1 MQCFKEVLSMANV
14 LGKGEKIF
22 QVIIHICLVL
32 LAACAI
38 IPVWVL
44 VSGSITGEQELI
56 LKGYSFFPKSLS
68 ADAYKYLFYKASEIL
83 RAYGITVLITVV
95 GTSASLLITPLLAYP
110 LSRKDFR
117 ARNVFAFLV
126 FFTMLFNG
134 GIVPSYIMWTQ
145 IFYMKNTI
153 SALILPGLL
162 MNGFHVILMKNYFAQ
177 NIPVE
182 LIEAAKMDGAG
193 EFRIFYKMVL
203 PLSLPI
209 MATVGLFVGIGYW
222 NDWTNGLYYITNPS
236 LYSLQNLLN
245 RILQDV
251 QFLSSSTLT
260 QAAGTV
266 NTQMPSVSIR
276 MAISVVGILP
286 IMVLYPFFQK
296 YFVKGI
302 AIGAVKG

>member
-1 MQCFKEVLSMANV
+1 
-14 LGKGEKIF
+14 
-22 QVIIHICLVL
+22 
-32 LAACAI
+32 
-38 IPVWVL
+38 
-44 VSGSITGEQELI
+44 
-56 LKGYSFFPKSLS
+56 
-68 ADAYKYLFYKASEIL
+68 
-83 RAYGITVLITVV
+83 
-95 GTSASLLITPLLAYP
+95 
-110 LSRKDFR
+110 
-117 ARNVFAFLV
+117 
-126 FFTMLFNG
+126 MLFNG

-145 IFYMKNTI
+145 IFHMKNTI

-276 MAISVVGILP
+276 MAISVVGILR

>member
-1 MQCFKEVLSMANV
+1 MANV

-145 IFYMKNTI
+145 IFHMKNTI

>member
-1 MQCFKEVLSMANV
+1 MANV

-145 IFYMKNTI
+145 IFHMKNTI

-222 NDWTNGLYYITNPS
+222 NDWTNGLYYIANPS
-236 LYSLQNLLN
+236 LYSLQNLLD

>member
-1 MQCFKEVLSMANV
+1 MANV
-14 LGKGEKIF
+14 LGRGEKIF
-22 QVIIHICLVL
+22 QVVIHVFLNIFALCAILPLWV
-32 LAACAI
+32 LAA
-38 IPVWVL
+38 
-44 VSGSITGEQELI
+44 GSITGEQELI
-56 LKGYSFFPKSLS
+56 LEGYSFLPKSVS
-68 ADAYKYLFYKASEIL
+68 FTAYKYLFYKAADIL
-83 RAYGITVLITVV
+83 NAYGITLIITITGTV
-95 GTSASLLITPLLAYP
+95 TSLVITPLLAYP

-117 ARNVFAFLV
+117 ARNVISFLV

-145 IFYMKNTI
+145 VFHMKNTI
-153 SALILPGLL
+153 WALIIPGLL
-162 MNGFHVILMKNYFAQ
+162 MNGFNVILMKNYFAQ

-182 LIEAAKMDGAG
+182 LIEAAKIDGAG
-193 EFRIFYKMVL
+193 EFRIFLKMIL

-222 NDWTNGLYYITNPS
+222 NDWTNGLYYVTKPE

-251 QFLSSSTLT
+251 QFLSSSTVS
-260 QAAGTV
+260 QAAGGATSM
-266 NTQMPSVSIR
+266 TEMPSVSIR

-302 AIGAVKG
+302 TVGAVKG